1 MNLKTITSAA
11 LAMALT
17 LTTASA
23 FADSRD
29 QRREGRDEHARARSE
44 GGRPQERAE
53 PRVGHA
59 VPRDERSV
67 PRTVAPPAFERRDF
81 DRRDF
86 YRRDFERRE
95 FERREFDRGYYAP
108 RFYVPRPYRP
118 GFALGFGIFFAPADA
133 AVYVDGNYVG
143 IVESFSGVSQPLALA
158 AGWHRIEVQARGYIP
173 VVFDVN
179 VIPGQLIPYQG
190 NLQPAYGY

>member
-1 MNLKTITSAA
+1 
-11 LAMALT
+11 
-17 LTTASA
+17 
-23 FADSRD
+23 
-29 QRREGRDEHARARSE
+29 
-44 GGRPQERAE
+44 
-53 PRVGHA
+53 
-59 VPRDERSV
+59 
-67 PRTVAPPAFERRDF
+67 VAPPAFERRDF

-118 GFALGFGIFFAPADA
+118 GFALGFGIFFGNPYPYRYAYPGYAYNGGVAFGAISFAIAPADA